1 MAAAAEHDF
10 WGTLSV
16 VALSIVGV
24 ASLAVLVSRNS
35 NTTGVIQ
42 STGSAFSNAL
52 GVALS
57 PITGG
62 GSFGNQN
69 YSTASFPIG

>member
-1 MAAAAEHDF
+1 MAVVAEHDF

-24 ASLAVLVSRNS
+24 ASLALLVSKNA
-35 NTTGVIQ
+35 TLGALVQ

-52 GVALS
+52 AVAIS
-57 PITGG
+57 PVTGG
-62 GSFGNQN
+62 SAGSM
-69 YSTASFPIG
+69 FPIN

>member
-1 MAAAAEHDF
+1 MAVQPEHDF

-24 ASLAVLVSRNS
+24 ASLAVIVSKNA
-35 NTTGVIQ
+35 TTGTLIT
-42 STGSAFSNAL
+42 STGQAFSNAL

-57 PITGG
+57 PVTGG
-62 GSFGNQN
+62 GVSN
-69 YSTASFPIG
+69 YSNFPIA

>member
-1 MAAAAEHDF
+1 MAVVAEHDF

-24 ASLAVLVSRNS
+24 ASLAVLVSKNS
-35 NTTGVIQ
+35 NATGVIAA
-42 STGSAFSNAL
+42 SGSAFSNAL
-52 GVALS
+52 GVAVS

-62 GSFGNQN
+62 GS
-69 YSTASFPIG
+69 STFPIG